1 MPTKEGGQDSLE
13 HMLDRTTGGVCVC
26 DGEETLNDREET
38 VRFIRSYVLDY

>member
-26 DGEETLNDREET
+26 DGEETLNGRAD
-38 VRFIRSYVLDY
+38 RFIRSYVLDY